1 MRRRARYRCDLDDER
16 GEHFAIVPVSAG
28 DRGLASILLFHAAG
42 GRTRRHGGPE
52 ANDVYHDRLARDRG
66 RRVGSHR
73 LVPPYQSLDSHD
85 CCFFDRDRFR
95 VLFARVGID
104 PT

>member
-1 MRRRARYRCDLDDER
+1 MRRRTRYRCDLVDEP
-16 GEHFAIVPVSAG
+16 GEHFAIVPFPDG
-28 DRGLASILLFHAAG
+28 DRGLPAILLFHAAG

-52 ANDVYHDRLARDRG
+52 ANDVCHDRLAGDRG

-73 LVPPYQSLDSHD
+73 LVPPYQSLDPLD
-85 CCFFDRDRFR
+85 CCFFDWDRFR
-95 VLFARVGID
+95 VLFACVDIA